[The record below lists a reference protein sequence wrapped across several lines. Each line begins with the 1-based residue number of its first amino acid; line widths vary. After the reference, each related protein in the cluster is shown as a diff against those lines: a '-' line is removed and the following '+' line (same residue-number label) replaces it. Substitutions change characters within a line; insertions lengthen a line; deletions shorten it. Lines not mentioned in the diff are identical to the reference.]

1 MNSESMV
8 DKSEGDMQMEIQ
20 RGRENDQCYFCVY
33 VIRVSGP
40 VARTCASTDR
50 STPILTEPRS

>member
-8 DKSEGDMQMEIQ
+8 DKSEGDMQMERQ
-20 RGRENDQCYFCVY
+20 RGRENDQCYFSVY
-33 VIRVSGP
+33 VISGP

-50 STPILTEPRS
+50 STPFPIAPRS

>member
-8 DKSEGDMQMEIQ
+8 DKSEGDMQMERQ
-20 RGRENDQCYFCVY
+20 RGRENDQGYFSVY
-33 VIRVSGP
+33 VISGP

-50 STPILTEPRS
+50 STPIPTAPRS

>member
-8 DKSEGDMQMEIQ
+8 DKSEGDMQMERQ
-20 RGRENDQCYFCVY
+20 RGRENDQGYFSVY

-40 VARTCASTDR
+40 VARTCAWTD
-50 STPILTEPRS
+50 